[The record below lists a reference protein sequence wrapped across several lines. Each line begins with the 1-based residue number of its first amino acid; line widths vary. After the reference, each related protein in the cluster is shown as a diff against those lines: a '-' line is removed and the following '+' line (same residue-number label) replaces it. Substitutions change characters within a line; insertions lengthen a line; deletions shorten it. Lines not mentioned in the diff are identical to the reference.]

1 MYFVTLKILEN
12 ERGISIKIL
21 FYLIRIR
28 NVAYLFLRTIAYNFR
43 SGVVSRSECKHGN
56 GENRDTRGLLS
67 VFIYCINFAT
77 VYFGNNSCG
86 TLDRDTEGIR
96 SV

>member
-1 MYFVTLKILEN
+1 MLLTCSCVQLRIIFVASK
-12 ERGISIKIL
+12 
-21 FYLIRIR
+21 
-28 NVAYLFLRTIAYNFR
+28 
-43 SGVVSRSECKHGN
+43 SECKHGT